1 MGKNRD
7 RMSKLSALPP
17 DLLAADMA
25 DELEAKIGDLQKVIQ
40 TMQDQIFALDRKV
53 SGCCADST
61 LKLGTLAAEVEALR
75 KLVPTPNPS
84 G

>member
-1 MGKNRD
+1 MA
-7 RMSKLSALPP
+7 KLSAMPP

-25 DELEAKIGDLQKVIQ
+25 DELEAKIDGLQKTIQ

-53 SGCCADST
+53 TDCCDDASR
-61 LKLGTLAAEVEALR
+61 KLSSLVAEVETLR
-75 KLVPTPNPS
+75 KRLSTPAPN

>member
-1 MGKNRD
+1 
-7 RMSKLSALPP
+7 MSKVSAMPA

-25 DELEAKIGDLQKVIQ
+25 DELEAKIDGLQKTIQ
-40 TMQDQIFALDRKV
+40 TMQDQIFALDRKI
-53 SGCCADST
+53 SGCCADSS

>member
-7 RMSKLSALPP
+7 RMSKISAMPA

-25 DELEAKIGDLQKVIQ
+25 DELEAKIDALQKTIM
-40 TMQDQIFALDRKV
+40 TMQDQIFTLDRKV
-53 SGCCADST
+53 TDCCRDSI
-61 LKLGTLAAEVEALR
+61 LKLGTLAAEVDTLR
-75 KLVPTPNPS
+75 TLVPTPNPR

>member
-1 MGKNRD
+1 
-7 RMSKLSALPP
+7 MSKVSAMPA

-25 DELEAKIGDLQKVIQ
+25 DELEAKIDAVQKTIQ
-40 TMQDQIFALDRKV
+40 TMQDQIFILDRKI
-53 SGCCADST
+53 SSCCADST

>member
-1 MGKNRD
+1 MGRNRD
-7 RMSKLSALPP
+7 RMAKLSAMPA

-25 DELEAKIGDLQKVIQ
+25 DELEAKIDGLQKTIQ

-53 SGCCADST
+53 SDCCRDSS
-61 LKLGTLAAEVEALR
+61 LKLGTLAAEVDTLR
-75 KLVPTPNPS
+75 TLVSTPNPS